1 MLKPQIF
8 PLIWQTLKSV
18 QLEYIA
24 LCIEKKRKGE
34 NGNDGKSFDKN
45 WKQITFQFIY
55 SSDILCCAAW
65 WAVVWWADVAHTTYA
80 KRVLLFALQSYTQQR
95 NATRRYFESTQ
106 PP

>member
-8 PLIWQTLKSV
+8 PWIWQTLKSV

-65 WAVVWWADVAHTTYA
+65 WAVVYA